1 MDTNNLQQI
10 NNFADGMNTDT
21 SDAVLSE
28 SSYRLANNLRFIT
41 NTDENSGELH
51 MIEGASITNYDFNGE
66 TIIGTTNL
74 RDVPIFI
81 TQTSNQHWKVYYG
94 DKCVADIPAENNRVI
109 GHAHKL
115 SLVTRWED
123 EQNQKLYIADGEG
136 PVIVINLTPKDKL
149 TELNQVVSYPSVL
162 FKKPIFCGLI
172 DGNIKAAVVEY
183 SYQFYKKYGQQSEI
197 SPSTK
202 LIPLYKGATT
212 AKESARILGYLPD
225 EQPDKG
231 VKIKIKWSTEQ
242 IEPFDRIKVF
252 RVSYIETGQ
261 LPQIECIYDENIQ
274 GEELILEDSG
284 QTALQVF
291 SLEEYN
297 SMTGIHIIPKT
308 IESKDDYLFAA
319 NVEDASRGFDIKNW
333 SPSGNVELTLVTVDL
348 VGDDSIN
355 PGYVVSKPT
364 YHNYSGQIVEQKIL
378 GNSIQTSDG
387 TFYLDDYV
395 DTHYTDNNNNVQDG
409 KDVLSYHNPQVSYMF
424 KSLRRGEKY
433 RFGIIFYDKYGR
445 SSGVVH
451 LQDVEVDKDEFFE
464 VKDGQLIVKP
474 KGIKFEIIGSLP
486 EGTVTYEI
494 VRCGR
499 SISDISTITQGILSR
514 PIAREYTY
522 SGIKESYPL
531 TPTGFVTIHDIF
543 WNTMSPNEQVDS
555 VNVGDYDGYY
565 DEASNV
571 PMTVDGKVY
580 NGNTDIFQFI
590 SPEICYT
597 KDSIKGSLSDYELT
611 LDPVQYICPYV
622 FSTPNIPGDAQHP
635 ILINED
641 NRGGWVV
648 NYGNEYANITFHDP
662 EDKKIIYESGYD
674 ALMQDYISASQAAQE
689 VSVTGRN
696 DFQDSLYDIE
706 KRYAYSKLYYTY
718 SGQGEDKIA
727 EEKTKS
733 YNVSSISFPE
743 TLDWNDFATSSA
755 DAAKMELIYIDKV
768 TNIGGKNFVNWVCG
782 GLYGRIFQG
791 VEPFIHIDWLK
802 DGSYENIGT
811 MGPGGTCAMIRIE
824 DANKKLVSSVPK
836 SAMVSTYICNLKK
849 KLVLP
854 DNQISK
860 KNSIY
865 RSFGDYF
872 SASQRTAY
880 IFNGDCFIQPFEYIA
895 QHKFTHPS
903 SKFWRTACKIFVVP
917 LETSINLV
925 YTSGYEF
932 NKEFNTSSGDI
943 TYIQNAASNVN
954 NMFVQDKPLYA
965 YNTAYSTTDTSRSYA
980 SELLDDDDVDK
991 MDYRVFHS
999 NVKTNNE
1006 YIDSW
1011 LKYMPANFL
1020 DVDTRKGP
1028 ITGLRTFKNQLV
1040 FWQEYAA
1047 GVLSVNERSVIS
1059 DESNMPLILGS
1070 GGVLTRFD
1078 YFTNVN
1084 GMHAY
1089 DYSDAQSNTTL
1100 YWWDRINKS
1109 IVGYSGGQDAIEL
1122 SKIKFVQNYLNKNE
1136 AEDHPLLAY
1145 DNKTKEIVANV
1156 VNGEGHENGS
1166 LVYNEHL
1173 GHFTSLYTIKPEY
1186 KVELPDGLLF
1196 TTSHGVYDWN
1206 KQLDKKAKGLEGE
1219 PIYPYLK
1226 HVVNHA
1232 GQYTKVFDNAEFA
1245 GRVYGGD
1252 KHENG
1257 SYDLSPLKLKFST
1270 PLKQNGELEGNQ
1282 IENRE
1287 YNFRYVIPR
1296 NNGSEY
1302 GDRLRGKTMQCELE
1316 STNNSYDFS
1325 LQFIKTKF
1333 RISWS

>member
-51 MIEGASITNYDFNGE
+51 MIEGASRKHQFFRQ

-74 RDVPIFI
+74 RNVP
-81 TQTSNQHWKVYYG
+81 VYVTVTEGNSTWAVWY
-94 DKCVADIPAENNRVI
+94 DKQLVALIPAKDGRVI
-109 GHAHKL
+109 GHEHKL
-115 SLVTRWED
+115 SLVTRYESD
-123 EQNQKLYIADGEG
+123 TNKKLYIADGEG
-136 PVIVINLTPKDKL
+136 PVLCVQLYLKNREDYARDLREVESI
-149 TELNQVVSYPSVL
+149 PSVL

-183 SYQFYKKYGQQSEI
+183 SYQFYKKYGQQSEV

-202 LIPLYKGATT
+202 LIPLFKGGTT
-212 AKESARILGYLPD
+212 AKESSKILGYLP
-225 EQPDKG
+225 EQQSDKG
-231 VKIKIKWSTEQ
+231 VKIKIPYDINTIS
-242 IEPFDRIKVF
+242 PFDRIKVF
-252 RVSYIETGQ
+252 RISYIEMGQ
-261 LPQIECIYDENIQ
+261 IPQIECVYDEDIKKDSN
-274 GEELILEDSG
+274 ELVIEDKGLS
-284 QTALQVF
+284 ALAVY

-297 SMTGIHIIPKT
+297 AMTGIHVIPNT

-319 NVEDASRGFDIKNW
+319 NVKDESTGFDIKNW
-333 SPSGNVELTLVTVDL
+333 TTEGNVFIEDVTVNL

-355 PGYVVSKPT
+355 PDYVVSKPT
-364 YHNYSGQIVEQKIL
+364 YHNYSGRIVEQKTL
-378 GNSIQTSDG
+378 GNSIQTSD
-387 TFYLDDYV
+387 DDSFILSDYI
-395 DTHYTDNNNNVQDG
+395 DSTE
-409 KDVLSYHNPQVSYMF
+409 DVLSYHNPQASYMF
-424 KSLRRGEKY
+424 KSLRRGETY
-433 RFGIIFYDKYGR
+433 RFGVIFYDNKGR
-445 SSGVVH
+445 SSGVIHIEDHTVPAN
-451 LQDVEVDKDEFFE
+451 DFFSISE
-464 VKDGQLIVKP
+464 DYQLIVKP
-474 KGIKFEIIGSLP
+474 AGVKVTITSFP
-486 EGTVTYEI
+486 EGAVSYEI
-494 VRCGR
+494 VRSGR
-499 SISDISTITQGILSR
+499 SISDMSTITQGFLTR
-514 PIAREYTY
+514 PIRQ
-522 SGIKESYPL
+522 IIDQNWNKETYPL
-531 TPTGFVTIHDIF
+531 TPTGLVTIHNSI
-543 WNTMSPNEQVDS
+543 WSIYNNEPIERAT
-555 VNVGDYDGYY
+555 NYDYDAGG
-565 DEASNV
+565 V
-571 PMTVDGKVY
+571 HVDGCY
-580 NGNTDIFQFI
+580 DTYSFI
-590 SPEICYT
+590 SPEICYQNDT
-597 KDSIKGSLSDYELT
+597 IKDYANKYELQIQPIKWVCP
-611 LDPVQYICPYV
+611 LQFIGNSVEGVQTIE
-622 FSTPNIPGDAQHP
+622 FNEPNVPKIDR
-635 ILINED
+635 I
-641 NRGGWVV
+641 
-648 NYGNEYANITFHDP
+648 NYGNKYAFVGKCSDSGWNSFFVHGAHTIALDYLRYNGTEQQTINLTHRQDFVDNW
-662 EDKKIIYESGYD
+662 YGESE
-674 ALMQDYISASQAAQE
+674 ARFS
-689 VSVTGRN
+689 
-696 DFQDSLYDIE
+696 
-706 KRYAYSKLYYTY
+706 YAKLYYSY
-718 SGQGEDKIA
+718 SNDNANKNKIEA
-727 EEKTKS
+727 VVNKS
-733 YNVSSISFPE
+733 YAVDKISFPE
-743 TLDWNDFATSSA
+743 TLLWDDFATN
-755 DAAKMELIYIDKV
+755 DAEKFELIYTGKI
-768 TNIGGKNFVNWVCG
+768 TTIGSQNFINWVCG
-782 GLYGRIFQG
+782 PLQGLTYQTN
-791 VEPFIHIDWLK
+791 PNIDIVYLD
-802 DGSYENIGT
+802 DGSYSDICS
-811 MGPGGTCAMIRIE
+811 MGPGGKCSVLKIADPNRSIV
-824 DANKKLVSSVPK
+824 DSVPEK
-836 SAMVSTYICNLKK
+836 ALICTYICNLKK
-849 KLVLP
+849 KSVLP
-854 DNQISK
+854 DI
-860 KNSIY
+860 KNTTY

-872 SASQRTAY
+872 IIGEQEESKY
-880 IFNGDCFIQPFEYIA
+880 IFDGDCFIQPFEYVA
-895 QHKFTHPS
+895 QHKFAHSS
-903 SKFWRTACKIFVVP
+903 SKYWRTACRIFTIP
-917 LETSINLV
+917 LETSINLA
-925 YTSGYEF
+925 YTSGFEF
-932 NKEFNTSSGDI
+932 NREFDSANGNV
-943 TYIQNAASNVN
+943 TYIQDKSSNIN
-954 NMFVQDKPLYA
+954 NIFVQDTPLYA
-965 YNTAYSTTDTSRSYA
+965 YNTAYSTTDTSRTLVSRESITDTDE
-980 SELLDDDDVDK
+980 SELNTDC
-991 MDYRVFHS
+991 RVFHS

-1020 DVDTRKGP
+1020 DVDSRKGP

-1084 GMHAY
+1084 GMHEH

-1122 SKIKFVQNYLNKNE
+1122 SKIKFVQNYLNKNK
-1136 AEDHPLLAY
+1136 AEDYPLLAY

-1156 VNGEGHENGS
+1156 VTGEDHEIGS

-1196 TTSHGVYDWN
+1196 TKSHDVYDWN